1 MALRP
6 TEGGL
11 LFGPKLFHL
20 GSAKLGNFGPL
31 GYGHIA
37 DARMGNIGL
46 LHYGE
51 IGGLYGNSFLG
62 ASNPYANDEPP
73 AGTRLSAAAVG
84 VAQHDQ
90 QPSIPF
96 GDSTSP
102 ESAYSG
108 GEQHNAAAGF
118 DVGEQPPMAAYY
130 APAAEMRH
138 YDRPE
143 QQADG
148 FRQAQPQLMAA
159 NEMMWMEPQRPQ
171 YHQEVGDRN
180 VIENDRVD

>member
-1 MALRP
+1 MSLLMALRP
-6 TEGGL
+6 TDGGL

-62 ASNPYANDEPP
+62 ASNPYADDNPHTGAQP
-73 AGTRLSAAAVG
+73 TLAAVG
-84 VAQHDQ
+84 VANDP
-90 QPSIPF
+90 QPSPDAAF
-96 GDSTSP
+96 HDD
-102 ESAYSG
+102 EQQNVAACFDG
-108 GEQHNAAAGF
+108 GQ
-118 DVGEQPPMAAYY
+118 QQQQQPMAAYY
-130 APAAEMRH
+130 EPAAEFRH
-138 YDRPE
+138 YYDRPD

-148 FRQAQPQLMAA
+148 FRQAQSQPMST
-159 NEMMWMEPQRPQ
+159 NELMWMDQHRQ
-171 YHQEVGDRN
+171 SYQQVGRLG
-180 VIENDRVD
+180 VHR